1 MLTLVSLAMTASIRY
16 GRKKEWKDGFK
27 NLNQMMDEAARG
39 GACKN
44 WGAHEPREI
53 KHGKHQVKP

>member
-1 MLTLVSLAMTASIRY
+1 MTASIRY
-16 GRKKEWKDGFK
+16 GRKKEWKNGYK